1 VPSLHRAVP
10 LAEVDRGPPSVGE
23 HLHLEVAGAGD
34 EPLQEEPVVAE
45 RRRGLAPRGAD
56 GGGHFGGVSGDFHP
70 FASAA
75 EDGFDEYGKA
85 HALGFGAE
93 AEGERRE
100 GERERGREER
110 GRRERGF

>member
-1 VPSLHRAVP
+1 
-10 LAEVDRGPPSVGE
+10 VDRGPPSVGE

-93 AEGERRE
+93 AEEKRRE